1 VIAAKGESN
10 DQPSVSPARKKTA
23 PSMRN
28 LSNAAAQRNRLRSF
42 GVGHEY
48 EAHDPALRQGASGLE
63 SLAPRRGMEKLSVSQ
78 LNSPS
83 STRT

>member
-28 LSNAAAQRNRLRSF
+28 FAAAQRNRLRSF

-48 EAHDPALRQGASGLE
+48 EAHDSVLRQGASGLE